1 MTEKLSDTARKSLIE
16 PLLASGWTLEQQDT
30 VLAKTFRFDDFPCAF
45 GFMTRAAIYAEKW
58 DHHPDW
64 SNSYNTVAVRLTT
77 HDVGGITSL
86 DAKLA
91 RKMDQLV

>member
-1 MTEKLSDTARKSLIE
+1 MKT
-16 PLLASGWTLEQQDT
+16 GWTVSDDAKALS
-30 VLAKTFRFDDFPCAF
+30 KTFTFEDFPHAF

-64 SNSYNTVAVRLTT
+64 SNSYNTVKVNLTT
-77 HDVGGITSL
+77 HDVGGLSAL

-91 RKMDQLV
+91 RKLDQLV